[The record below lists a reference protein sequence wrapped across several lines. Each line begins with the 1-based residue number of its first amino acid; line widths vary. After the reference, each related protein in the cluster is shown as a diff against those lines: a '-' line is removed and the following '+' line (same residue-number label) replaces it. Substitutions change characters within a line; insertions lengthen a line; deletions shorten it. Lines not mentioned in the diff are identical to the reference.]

1 MLVPNI
7 WKIIFQKF
15 RISIREKTAQQMVNW
30 NTTLFEIQASLF
42 QMVENSAIKIEI
54 AALDPL
60 ILNHLK

>member
-1 MLVPNI
+1 
-7 WKIIFQKF
+7 
-15 RISIREKTAQQMVNW
+15 MVNW

-60 ILNHLK
+60 ILNHLKCNSSQIFLIILPIGGKSFSQMK